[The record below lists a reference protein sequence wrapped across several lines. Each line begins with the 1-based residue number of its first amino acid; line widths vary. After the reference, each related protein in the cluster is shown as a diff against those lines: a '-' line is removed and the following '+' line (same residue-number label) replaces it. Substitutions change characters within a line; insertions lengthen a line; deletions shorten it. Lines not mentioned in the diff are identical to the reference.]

1 MYERGALEDRAA
13 VIAWWEKRRFF
24 YNKVLAAV
32 GTVACILM
40 ISCGVVS
47 EPLVGEPIGI
57 PDPPILVPLGIIF
70 YGIMAN
76 ICYTG
81 GWIAELLLARFRP
94 GAQAERFGVRAFR
107 LGVKFSIARTIFPAL
122 LCWGVFLFSLVTG
135 KRAGPAASWAA
146 SSLNLVAGRQSV
158 VPSRRTSSPA
168 RIFTPRLHNVFRE

>member
-1 MYERGALEDRAA
+1 MTSSIAALFNGPMYERGVLQDRAA

-32 GTVACILM
+32 GTVTCILM
-40 ISCGVVS
+40 ISCGVIS
-47 EPLVGEPIGI
+47 EPLMGEPIGI

-76 ICYTG
+76 VCYTG

-94 GAQAERFGVRAFR
+94 GTQAERFGVRAFR
-107 LGVKFSIARTIFPAL
+107 IGVKFSIALTIFPAL

-135 KRAGPAASWAA
+135 KRAAPDAS
-146 SSLNLVAGRQSV
+146 
-158 VPSRRTSSPA
+158 
-168 RIFTPRLHNVFRE
+168 

>member
-1 MYERGALEDRAA
+1 MLVDDSRSCYPPAVTSSIAALFKGPMYERGALQDRAA

-76 ICYTG
+76 VCYTG

-94 GAQAERFGVRAFR
+94 GAKAERFGVRAFR
-107 LGVKFSIARTIFPAL
+107 LGVKFSIALTILPAL

-135 KRAGPAASWAA
+135 KRAGPAAS
-146 SSLNLVAGRQSV
+146 
-158 VPSRRTSSPA
+158 
-168 RIFTPRLHNVFRE
+168 